1 MQHVGGH
8 HMHEPVDASAV
19 ASVGNP
25 TCAFVTGGPREY
37 LAGLNCI
44 GRRLEQVGSKYPL
57 LVMVEPEQETWMRS
71 QVVINSHPNSALIAW
86 RRFPDPA
93 KRNDSWRYRSAHVLD
108 KLNLFGMP
116 FRRLVWIDS
125 DIFVRRN
132 IDALCELPDDV
143 PFAATLDVE
152 GRPNHCWPN
161 FFACKANCSQEYNM
175 SLDATPY
182 VGLRVA
188 EVTPPPS
195 RCRYIM
201 QSGVMMIHPFNLTAF
216 NELIVAPVRHETVK
230 SYDSGDQ
237 GLINSLIYGPLQLF
251 GTSYMRLHPMYNV
264 IGRHARHTEQKLQV
278 KNIMSV
284 QRGLAAPRNITA
296 HLQHFTRET
305 RPWQVPPTL
314 SNNTRYGEFAATC
327 GPVVCL
333 SDHTPKSKLSK
344 QQRDESGA
352 MPPSDMGMHP
362 TWLSYCN
369 GSLRSQTA
377 ASKWQFVAEDRTFTA
392 GSPLHGSAVAWQ
404 ARRRATV

>member
-1 MQHVGGH
+1 
-8 HMHEPVDASAV
+8 
-19 ASVGNP
+19 
-25 TCAFVTGGPREY
+25 
-37 LAGLNCI
+37 
-44 GRRLEQVGSKYPL
+44 
-57 LVMVEPEQETWMRS
+57 
-71 QVVINSHPNSALIAW
+71 
-86 RRFPDPA
+86 
-93 KRNDSWRYRSAHVLD
+93 
-108 KLNLFGMP
+108 
-116 FRRLVWIDS
+116 
-125 DIFVRRN
+125 
-132 IDALCELPDDV
+132 
-143 PFAATLDVE
+143 
-152 GRPNHCWPN
+152 
-161 FFACKANCSQEYNM
+161 M

-333 SDHTPKSKLSK
+333 SDHTPKSKLGK